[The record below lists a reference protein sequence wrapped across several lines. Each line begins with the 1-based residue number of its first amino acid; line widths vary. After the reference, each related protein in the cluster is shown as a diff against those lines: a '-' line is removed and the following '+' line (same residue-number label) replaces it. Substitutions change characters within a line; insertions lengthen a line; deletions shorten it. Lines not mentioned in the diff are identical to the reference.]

1 MKINEGFA
9 VLELEPNVPNMGI
22 IYPVLLW
29 DEKEVVLIDAGL
41 PGQAQSIME
50 LVKKEG
56 VQPERIT
63 KIIITHQDMDH
74 IGSLAQIVKTV
85 NNHSPEESKI
95 QVYSHELEKP
105 YIQGERMPIKFTKEM
120 LEKKKQ
126 ELAELTPEKRKEYE
140 EMFSSNK
147 PKVTD
152 ILNHG
157 QVLPC
162 CGGIKIIHTTGHTP
176 GHISIYLEKYKT
188 LIAGDALNG
197 DNGRLAGPN
206 PVHTYDMV
214 QARKSLRILLDY
226 EIDRVV
232 CYHGGLVSGEI
243 RNQIK
248 EFI

>member
-1 MKINEGFA
+1 M
-9 VLELEPNVPNMGI
+9 LELEPNVPNMGF

-41 PGQAQSIME
+41 PGQTQSIME
-50 LVKKEG
+50 LIKKEG
-56 VQPERIT
+56 LQPEKLT

-74 IGSLAQIVKTV
+74 IGSLAQIVNTV
-85 NNHSPEESKI
+85 NNDRPEESKI
-95 QVYSHELEKP
+95 HVYSHELEKP
-105 YIQGERMPIKFTKEM
+105 YIQAERMPIKFTKEM
-120 LEKKKQ
+120 LEKKRQ
-126 ELAELTPEKRKEYE
+126 ELAQLTPEQRKEYD

-152 ILNHG
+152 TLNHG

-162 CGGIKIIHTTGHTP
+162 CGDLKIIHTAGHTP

-188 LIAGDALNG
+188 LIAGDALNAG
-197 DNGRLAGPN
+197 DGKLAGPN

-214 QARKSLRILLDY
+214 QARKSLETLLDY
-226 EIDRVV
+226 DIERVV

-243 RNQIK
+243 GNQIRL
-248 EFI
+248 FI

>member
-1 MKINEGFA
+1 MKIEEGFA

-41 PGQAQSIME
+41 PGQTQSIME
-50 LVKKEG
+50 LVKNEG
-56 VQPERIT
+56 VQPEKIT

-74 IGSLAQIVKTV
+74 IGSLAQIVNTV
-85 NNHSPEESKI
+85 NNDSPEESKI

-105 YIQGERMPIKFTKEM
+105 YIQAERMPIKFTKEM
-120 LEKKKQ
+120 LEKIKRQ
-126 ELAELTPEKRKEYE
+126 LDELAPEKRKEYD

-152 ILNHG
+152 ILVHG

-188 LIAGDALNG
+188 LIAGDALNV

-214 QARKSLRILLDY
+214 QARKSLRTLLDY

-243 RNQIK
+243 RNQIR